1 MKNQKLTLANQ
12 KLALALLGLT
22 FTLLPLATPT
32 MAQAQQSKSE
42 TKIDKRFV
50 DLPGYYASDAP
61 NAPTIEIKLTE
72 TGNLIMQVKGY
83 PALTVTLNK
92 KEQLANS
99 LLPAG
104 YEFTV
109 KRDKKKAII
118 GIEGKT
124 PQGTTLYK
132 KAEKPVEVTKPIEKT
147 EEKKEEAKPAEK
159 IEIPDILGKY
169 EPAEAGPIGPVEIVL
184 RDGKIITIA
193 EGQPEFTVKVK
204 GDAVVSDDFPDGITV
219 TLKRDA
225 DKKVIGFTIKM
236 ADAEIL
242 MNRKTF
248 VPVPKSDEN
257 AIEKAIG
264 KIEIPDILGKY
275 EPKEPGPLPAVE
287 ISYKDGKVISSAE
300 GQPDFVLTVKGDAVL
315 CKEFPD
321 GITVTL
327 KRDADKKVVG
337 FIIKAT
343 EGEIV
348 MERKTFVPVPKV
360 EEKKEEPKK
369 EEAKPEDAKL
379 ARLKATEGTYTP
391 DAPGAPKI
399 TMKVTDGKLM
409 LEAEGFPALEVE
421 ITDKDVIKSGS
432 LPEGF
437 VLTLIRDKDGVVTG
451 LKADTP
457 MGVTNF
463 TRKPA

>member
-1 MKNQKLTLANQ
+1 MKNPKPYQKLS
-12 KLALALLGLT
+12 LALLGLT

-32 MAQAQQSKSE
+32 TANAQGTPKTE
-42 TKIDKRFV
+42 TKPAVKVDKRLI
-50 DLPGYYASDAP
+50 DLPGYYATDTP
-61 NAPTIEIKLTE
+61 NAPTMELTLSE
-72 TGNLIMQVKGY
+72 TGSLIMQVKGY
-83 PALTVTLNK
+83 PALTMMLNK
-92 KEQLANS
+92 KEQLTNS

-124 PQGTTLYK
+124 PQGTMLYK
-132 KAEKPVEVTKPIEKT
+132 KAEKPVEVI
-147 EEKKEEAKPAEK
+147 KPAEK
-159 IEIPDILGKY
+159 VAEKPAEKAVEKVEVPDILGKY

-184 RDGKIITIA
+184 RDGKIFTVA
-193 EGQPEFTVKVK
+193 EGQPEFNVKVK
-204 GDAVVSDDFPDGITV
+204 GDAVLCDEFPDGITV

-236 ADAEIL
+236 AEGEIL

-248 VPVPKSDEN
+248 V
-257 AIEKAIG
+257 A
-264 KIEIPDILGKY
+264 
-275 EPKEPGPLPAVE
+275 
-287 ISYKDGKVISSAE
+287 
-300 GQPDFVLTVKGDAVL
+300 
-315 CKEFPD
+315 
-321 GITVTL
+321 
-327 KRDADKKVVG
+327 
-337 FIIKAT
+337 
-343 EGEIV
+343 
-348 MERKTFVPVPKV
+348 VPKV

-369 EEAKPEDAKL
+369 EEDAKL

-391 DAPGAPKI
+391 DTPGVPKI
-399 TMKVTDGKLM
+399 EMKVKDGKLM
-409 LEAEGFPALEVE
+409 MAAEGFPELEVE
-421 ITDKDVIKSGS
+421 ITDKDILKSEM

-457 MGVTNF
+457 MGVATF